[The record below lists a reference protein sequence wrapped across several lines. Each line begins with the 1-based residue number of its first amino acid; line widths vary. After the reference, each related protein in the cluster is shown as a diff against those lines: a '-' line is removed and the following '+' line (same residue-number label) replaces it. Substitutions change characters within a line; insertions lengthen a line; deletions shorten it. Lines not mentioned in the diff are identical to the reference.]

1 MTEYEFRVLAV
12 NAAGPGEP
20 SSNSNPIIARDAIS
34 KWETTHSACISAN
47 HTMGGFYRLDLT
59 FSVQLQILKT
69 F

>member
-34 KWETTHSACISAN
+34 KWETTYSACISSN
-47 HTMGGFYRLDLT
+47 HTMGGFYRLDFLCT
-59 FSVQLQILKT
+59 IAYFEDFLS
-69 F
+69 